1 VVDASPE
8 TPLLF
13 GWTPEELKGQSVTIL
28 MPIDQ
33 RDAHIAQFALAVA
46 ENRGPLRASMRQV
59 SALHKNRTIF
69 PIWINIESFYLRIE
83 ATHRDGQPL
92 TPPQTWAI
100 EMSTTGNMTDRGI
113 TPDILPQGAA
123 ISVKV
128 NPLFSGG
135 LSGNYTNMVMIDGV
149 RNTSTGQDWQPE

>member
-1 VVDASPE
+1 MRKMTLIVLAAAAVSIWGIIGVPAAAHHSHAMFDGSVE
-8 TPLLF
+8 TEITGTL
-13 GWTPEELKGQSVTIL
+13 TAV
-28 MPIDQ
+28 
-33 RDAHIAQFALAVA
+33 RFANPHV
-46 ENRGPLRASMRQV
+46 
-59 SALHKNRTIF
+59 
-69 PIWINIESFYLRIE
+69 YLRIE